1 MKNLVKHIE
10 LLLLDN
16 ECVIIPQFGGFVTQ
30 FKEVEYLDDES
41 LFMPPSR
48 TVGFNEKLQGNDGLL
63 VASYMEIYQITES
76 EAKRM
81 IHSEVLEMRQQLLE
95 NGNCDF
101 GSLGLFNQNE
111 DGEIIFSPC
120 SAGVSTP
127 EFYGLD
133 VLEFP
138 RLQLDASRTDLDV
151 SNPDYKPLL
160 SKDERGFTINIS
172 HKAVHQLATVAAAV
186 LFFFFFATPIRNVDI
201 RHSED
206 VVGKSVMLASSFLIP
221 QMSVED
227 FYPEVQMIRQEEI
240 SDSVC
245 AEVADSV
252 TAGLVADISDADAP
266 MPSSVASTTIQ
277 TTAPSMSENLMTD
290 EYAVVVASSIP
301 ESNALDLIGNL
312 EQQGLPGAS
321 LYKKGKMIRV
331 VFRGYKTQQEAQAE
345 KNRLF
350 AKGGD
355 FKGVWILKLSE

>member
-30 FKEVEYLDDES
+30 FKEVEYLDEES
-41 LFMPPSR
+41 LFIPPCR

-63 VASYMEIYQITES
+63 VASYMKAYQITES

-95 NGNCDF
+95 NGSCDL
-101 GSLGLFNQNE
+101 GALGLFNQNE

-120 SAGVSTP
+120 AAGLSTP

-138 RLQLDASRTDLDV
+138 RLQLDVPRTDV
-151 SNPDYKPLL
+151 GHSNYPDYKPLL
-160 SKDERGFTINIS
+160 SKDESGFTINIS

-186 LFFFFFATPIRNVDI
+186 LFFFFFATPISNVDI

-227 FYPEVQMIRQEEI
+227 FCPKVRVAHQEGVL
-240 SDSVC
+240 DSAC
-245 AEVADSV
+245 IAGADSV
-252 TAGLVADISDADAP
+252 DVSPVADVSDGDVP
-266 MPSSVASTTIQ
+266 VQSSVSSITQTDVPSAS
-277 TTAPSMSENLMTD
+277 EELMTD

-301 ESNALDLIGNL
+301 ETNALNLIEKL
-312 EQQGLPGAS
+312 EQQGLSGAS
-321 LYKKGKMIRV
+321 LYKTGKMIRV
-331 VFRGYKTQQEAQAE
+331 VFRGYKTQQEAQFE
-345 KNRLF
+345 KNRLYS
-350 AKGGD
+350 KGAD
-355 FKGVWILKLSE
+355 FKEVWVLKLNE